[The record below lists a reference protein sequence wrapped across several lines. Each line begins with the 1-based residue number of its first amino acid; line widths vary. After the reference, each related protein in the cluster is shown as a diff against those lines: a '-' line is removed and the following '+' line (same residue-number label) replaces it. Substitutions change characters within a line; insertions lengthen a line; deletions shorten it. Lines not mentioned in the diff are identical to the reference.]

1 MTSGATV
8 GQVMRSVAS
17 GDGSRGPEA
26 PSTPVS
32 RDAVASVVDLALL
45 TALDPGIATVA
56 IRDALTVL
64 SSRSTPAPATVEPLV
79 VLAHA
84 RAEVWRQLRARGT
97 HPDSAPEVRVD
108 AEPLEAL
115 APAERTVLY
124 LCTRL
129 GLSFEDA
136 AFVMDCSARTVRTL
150 RRRAS
155 VALVRSVTALAL
167 AMDLTPCP
175 VRDGIAARG
184 AGMLTRKDIDA
195 LTMHAAECS
204 ICVEWLRKADHHAL
218 AGYGKLAGPSDHEI
232 NVVVADLVKVA
243 ATDRD
248 RVVARA
254 GTLRRDGRPPRGP
267 RLDGDPQIWLRRG
280 IALAVTSVALVLV
293 GLLAIGL

>member
-1 MTSGATV
+1 MT
-8 GQVMRSVAS
+8 RSVAP
-17 GDGSRGPEA
+17 GDGSYGVDS

-45 TALDPGIATVA
+45 TALDPAIAAVA
-56 IRDALTVL
+56 IRDALLVL
-64 SSRSTPAPATVEPLV
+64 ASRPAQAPATVEPLV

-84 RAEVWRQLRARGT
+84 RAEVWRQLRARGL
-97 HPDSAPEVRVD
+97 HPDMAPEVRVD

-115 APAERTVLY
+115 APVERTALY
-124 LCTRL
+124 LCTRR

-136 AFVMDCSARTVRTL
+136 GFVMDCSARTVRRL

-218 AGYGKLAGPSDHEI
+218 DGYGHLAAPTDHEI
-232 NVVVADLVKVA
+232 TVVVADLVKVA
-243 ATDRD
+243 KAERD

-254 GTLRRDGRPPRGP
+254 GTLRRDGRPPRGD
-267 RLDGDPQIWLRRG
+267 RFEGDPQVWMRRG
-280 IALAVTSVALVLV
+280 IALAITSVALVLV
-293 GLLAIGL
+293 GLLISGL